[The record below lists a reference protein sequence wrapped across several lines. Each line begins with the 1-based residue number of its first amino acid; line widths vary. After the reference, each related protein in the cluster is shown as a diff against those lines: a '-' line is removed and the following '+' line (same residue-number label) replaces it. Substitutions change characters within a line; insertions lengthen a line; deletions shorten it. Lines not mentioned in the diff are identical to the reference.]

1 MKTGSWT
8 IGRRVV
14 AGFAGVVVITL
25 ALGAFG
31 WLRLTQIGTICA
43 NSTRVT
49 KGSQTGQLLIEQIG
63 GEVREIYALTLK
75 HKLSED
81 PERAG
86 QILALIRTHLENL
99 NTIAD
104 KYEQT
109 ISDPK
114 DRALLQAIKDAR
126 APYATASVNVIMIE
140 PGKLKDAIT
149 TVERELEPAYA
160 KYLAAVDA
168 AIEAQ
173 QTHSNQSGDLILNA
187 VGSGRNGIFIGLW
200 LAVIATVV
208 LAWFIIRS
216 VGRSL
221 REIARRLGDSSEG
234 VADVAAQMSASSTSL
249 AEGASQQAASLE
261 ETSASLEEISSMTKR
276 NAQTAQSTKEFAL
289 QTRQAAEVGVR
300 STREMNGAMDA
311 IKSASSEMRSAM
323 DAIKGASTDVSKII
337 RTIDEIAFQTNLL
350 ALNAAVEAAR
360 AGEAGMGF
368 AVVADEVRSLAQR
381 SATAAKETATMIETA
396 IARSEAGMQ
405 VNEKVLVAVADVA
418 LKSKSVADRL
428 GEIVGK
434 VQQMDE
440 LVAQIASASEE
451 QSHGIAEVAMAFNQM
466 DKVTQSNAASAE
478 EGASAAVEVSS
489 QAIGLRDAVADLVH
503 LVGGSTLSPEAAA
516 EEFGA
521 VPEHS
526 PNRGDKFSARKAA
539 AVHGHDS

>member
-14 AGFAGVVVITL
+14 AGFAGVVLITL

-43 NSTRVT
+43 TSTQAT
-49 KGSQTGQLLIEQIG
+49 KGSQTSQLLIEQIG
-63 GEVREIYALTLK
+63 GEVREIFALTLK

-86 QILALIRTHLENL
+86 QVLTSIRAHLENL

-104 KYEQT
+104 KYEQIIT
-109 ISDPK
+109 DPK
-114 DRALLQAIKDAR
+114 DRELLQAIKDAR
-126 APYATASVNVIMIE
+126 APYAAASVNVIMIE

-149 TVERELEPAYA
+149 TVEKELEPAYA

-168 AIEAQ
+168 AITAQ
-173 QTHSNQSGDLILNA
+173 QARSNQSGDRILSA
-187 VGSGRNGIFIGLW
+187 VGSGRSGIFIGLW

-216 VGRSL
+216 VSGSL
-221 REIARRLGDSSEG
+221 REIARRLGESSDGVAQVAGQMSDSSK
-234 VADVAAQMSASSTSL
+234 TL
-249 AEGASQQAASLE
+249 AEGASQQAAALE

-276 NAQTAQSTKEFAL
+276 NAQTAQNTKGFAV
-289 QTRQAAEVGVR
+289 QTRQAAEAGAR
-300 STREMNGAMDA
+300 STSEMNGAMDA
-311 IKSASSEMRSAM
+311 IKSASSEMREAM
-323 DAIKGASTDVSKII
+323 EAIRGASTDVSKII

-381 SATAAKETATMIETA
+381 SATAAKETANMIEAA
-396 IARSEAGMQ
+396 IARSEAGME
-405 VNEKVLVAVADVA
+405 VNEKVVLAVADVA
-418 LKSKSVADRL
+418 KKSKSVADRL
-428 GEIVGK
+428 SEIVEK
-434 VQQMDE
+434 VHQMDAQ
-440 LVAQIASASEE
+440 VTQIASASEE

-478 EGASAAVEVSS
+478 EGAAAAVEVSS
-489 QAIGLRDAVADLVH
+489 QAIGLRDAVADLVQ
-503 LVGGSTLSPEAAA
+503 LVSGRRPAEAALGGETA
-516 EEFGA
+516 PA
-521 VPEHS
+521 NPS
-526 PNRGDKFSARKAA
+526 PRRAGSPLALASTHA
-539 AVHGHDS
+539 G